1 MLDLRGTLIVAD
13 LMVITLLKVVVATP
27 GAPAE
32 AEGVAADA
40 DAAMLG
46 RSGLEYR
53 LRMWA
58 WMTLLPSDVD
68 RETFRSEGAGG
79 RGMVEIMLLGVKDDA
94 DELVRLLLPGTPVP
108 ASAVDV
114 VVGLLVLGAMPSEE
128 ADWAMALTT
137 SPAMMPLGLRRR
149 SLAEEALVLGLL
161 SGFMFAELLV
171 SSYVCKNSLGR
182 FGEEDGEDALDDA
195 SEGAYSKAPDDQ
207 AEAEAEED
215 DVAVVDVLA
224 VSNERFDSVDAV
236 LSAAAVEDDEGTG
249 SRFVFRELAG
259 WISLMRSTTTGG
271 GGEEG
276 GEGDDADAC
285 PSLVL
290 LPPDVLP
297 PKEESRP
304 RFFRTDQRGPEAAE
318 FCRFVRVLVL
328 RSSWES

>member
-1 MLDLRGTLIVAD
+1 M
-13 LMVITLLKVVVATP
+13 
-27 GAPAE
+27 
-32 AEGVAADA
+32 
-40 DAAMLG
+40 
-46 RSGLEYR
+46 
-53 LRMWA
+53 
-58 WMTLLPSDVD
+58 
-68 RETFRSEGAGG
+68 
-79 RGMVEIMLLGVKDDA
+79 
-94 DELVRLLLPGTPVP
+94 P

-161 SGFMFAELLV
+161 SGFMFAGLLV
-171 SSYVCKNSLGR
+171 SSYVCKISLGR
-182 FGEEDGEDALDDA
+182 FGEEDAEDALDDA

-207 AEAEAEED
+207 AEAEED

-236 LSAAAVEDDEGTG
+236 LSAAAVEDEEGTG

-259 WISLMRSTTTGG
+259 WISLTRSTTAGG

-328 RSSWES
+328 VAGRADRTTTIAK